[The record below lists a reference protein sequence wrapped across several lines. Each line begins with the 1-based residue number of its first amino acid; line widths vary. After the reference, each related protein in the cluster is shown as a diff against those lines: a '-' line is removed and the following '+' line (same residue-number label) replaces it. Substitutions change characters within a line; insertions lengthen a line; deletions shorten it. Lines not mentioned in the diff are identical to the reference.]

1 MLAICLMFINEI
13 CQATDCFD
21 LAGRDY
27 KIDPDLLRAI
37 SWQESRYRVNAIGIN
52 PVTGYGS
59 GLMQVDSQHFNELA
73 RYGIKPE
80 HLTTDPCMNIY
91 TGAYYLAIAFKN
103 GASPE
108 AVGAYNAGFRK
119 TERQNQRRLAYA
131 SDVYRIYTGI
141 KSSKG
146 IRLPA
151 TKKSLPKLTAC
162 RTINLTDIVRYRLCR
177 KSGMEGHT
185 QKYHMSDN
193 TDWPKPREA
202 GTHLIYTR

>member
-1 MLAICLMFINEI
+1 MKKWMLAICLMFINEI

-80 HLTTDPCMNIY
+80 HLTTDPCMGND
-91 TGAYYLAIAFKN
+91 
-103 GASPE
+103 S
-108 AVGAYNAGFRK
+108 
-119 TERQNQRRLAYA
+119 
-131 SDVYRIYTGI
+131 
-141 KSSKG
+141 
-146 IRLPA
+146 
-151 TKKSLPKLTAC
+151 
-162 RTINLTDIVRYRLCR
+162 NLLIVFYVQIMPDDFVMQLHRF
-177 KSGMEGHT
+177 
-185 QKYHMSDN
+185 
-193 TDWPKPREA
+193 
-202 GTHLIYTR
+202 